1 VSGAVGTYGDLINA
15 EADRD
20 RYKRLQNSS
29 QFSRV
34 AAKGREMLDAGRK
47 DSEESVLRL
56 LKDFKRQM
64 DALEN
69 LPEMST
75 KFLNLSSEVDEAQ
88 IVNYIGE
95 VKAWIGDLRPL
106 LVTVMAKMP
115 ESSPSKTRA
124 LSVEDGQ
131 IEDDHPSPSKRRH
144 VSPEPNSTSEILSRV
159 YRAEQILDEIATEL
173 HMKTQTTNAERA
185 VDETV
190 GMMRAARVDDPLSS
204 DPVVRMSNKL
214 DELGNTLAREAEK
227 TAAIMTRQQEME
239 QELTAQKEERQRN
252 LQYRAQVCITQ
263 ILLRVSGT
271 ETYNFCSA
279 NNRPPICRR
288 VLTAI

>member
-1 VSGAVGTYGDLINA
+1 VSVAVRTYGDLVNA

-47 DSEESVLRL
+47 DSEEKVLRL
-56 LKDFKRQM
+56 SKEFKRQM
-64 DALEN
+64 DVLEN
-69 LPEMST
+69 LPEMSA
-75 KFLNLSSEVDEAQ
+75 KFLNISFEVDEAQ
-88 IVNYIGE
+88 IVNYIRE
-95 VKAWIGDLRPL
+95 IKEWIGDVRPL
-106 LVTVMAKMP
+106 LVTVMASAKAP

-131 IEDDHPSPSKRRH
+131 IEDDHPSPSKRRY
-144 VSPEPNSTSEILSRV
+144 VSPEPNSGSDILSRV
-159 YRAEQILDEIATEL
+159 YRAEQIIDEIATEL
-173 HMKTQTTNAERA
+173 HLKTQSSNADRA

-190 GMMRAARVDDPLSS
+190 EMIRAARVDDPSSS
-204 DPVVRMSNKL
+204 DPVVHMSNKL

-252 LQYRAQVCITQ
+252 LQYRAQVTQ
-263 ILLRVSGT
+263 QHLLCVS
-271 ETYNFCSA
+271 
-279 NNRPPICRR
+279 RH
-288 VLTAI
+288 